1 MGTNQKL
8 TAKQK
13 AERIKAAQER
23 EAREKARR
31 EAAARTKKIF
41 TVVVCVI
48 LVLALG
54 IPCCPCSNPWQRITP
69 RSPNAASRAE
79 LFCKGSAREGGRGV
93 CVTMNG
99 CRAQA

>member
-13 AERIKAAQER
+13 AERIKAAQ
-23 EAREKARR
+23 AREKARR

-54 IPCCPCSNPWQRITP
+54 IPTIALSVL
-69 RSPNAASRAE
+69 S
-79 LFCKGSAREGGRGV
+79 
-93 CVTMNG
+93 M
-99 CRAQA
+99 